1 LRQERFTQA
10 DFALSALNEPAAL
23 TNVRTMIEIQQ
34 PLFSGG
40 GALSQRRAAAE
51 QVEAAS
57 ARLVRTRQ
65 HMQFAA
71 AEAYWRL
78 VLSFEA
84 LSVVEAGVA
93 AAMSHALQAE
103 KAWRAG
109 SVSRSQMLAARL
121 RVAELEANLIDAHH
135 QRDVANDGLTH
146 LLNLPLAT
154 LLEPADELDL
164 PSIDPLAKI
173 DSSTSESPHR
183 ADVRALDAQ
192 LRASRHMVR
201 REGAAYLPEIHA
213 FARFAWDGQKP
224 LRADGETWSAGAS
237 LSWSIF
243 DGFLTQGRVQQAR
256 ARATQIDLALVDL
269 HNRVD
274 RQVRDAAR
282 QLDAAQQRAEV
293 AATAIA
299 SAQEHLR
306 VTRIEY
312 DHGIVTTTELL
323 DAEVVRRSAQL
334 RLLQAIHDVRISK
347 ARQQFALGTSLNL

>member
-1 LRQERFTQA
+1 
-10 DFALSALNEPAAL
+10 
-23 TNVRTMIEIQQ
+23 
-34 PLFSGG
+34 
-40 GALSQRRAAAE
+40 
-51 QVEAAS
+51 
-57 ARLVRTRQ
+57 
-65 HMQFAA
+65 
-71 AEAYWRL
+71 
-78 VLSFEA
+78 
-84 LSVVEAGVA
+84 
-93 AAMSHALQAE
+93 
-103 KAWRAG
+103 
-109 SVSRSQMLAARL
+109 
-121 RVAELEANLIDAHH
+121 
-135 QRDVANDGLTH
+135 
-146 LLNLPLAT
+146 
-154 LLEPADELDL
+154 
-164 PSIDPLAKI
+164 
-173 DSSTSESPHR
+173 
-183 ADVRALDAQ
+183 
-192 LRASRHMVR
+192 
-201 REGAAYLPEIHA
+201 
-213 FARFAWDGQKP
+213 
-224 LRADGETWSAGAS
+224 
-237 LSWSIF
+237 WSIF